1 MAGKIVIRD
10 ARDRP
15 SSTANTANF
24 LIPCPNGASRRVG
37 LVWPR
42 WGKSTTA
49 FPVSE
54 RRPRSR
60 FHALKGHRIPA
71 QGANSGIPPGK
82 TNLRSEGTPH
92 HFRVSDLDPGTP
104 YAVFLQ
110 NTLILWDAVPRAMPW
125 AGMRYPF
132 RVHYTI
138 TISDTVGLPRLRYPT
153 AHHVSDT
160 GRRPRSRFH
169 ALKGHR
175 VPLGWL
181 YGHVGVNCPC
191 LIPIFPCLKVGFRT
205 D

>member
-132 RVHYTI
+132 RVHYPI
-138 TISDTVGLPRLRYPT
+138 MFSDAVFDRYVLT
-153 AHHVSDT
+153 AKWEK
-160 GRRPRSRFH
+160 R
-169 ALKGHR
+169 GHR
-175 VPLGWL
+175 TRLQ
-181 YGHVGVNCPC
+181 CPRAPHRTFLRASFEC
-191 LIPIFPCLKVGFRT
+191 GSNTRSASTSISFTIPCPDGAR

>member
-92 HFRVSDLDPGTP
+92 HFRVSDLDAALPMRCSFRTHLFSGMRFPGRCPGLVCVTP
-104 YAVFLQ
+104 SGYIIRSRFP
-110 NTLILWDAVPRAMPW
+110 IPW
-125 AGMRYPF
+125 AYR
-132 RVHYTI
+132 
-138 TISDTVGLPRLRYPT
+138 
-153 AHHVSDT
+153 VSDT
-160 GRRPRSRFH
+160 RTPTTFPIPDADH
-169 ALKGHR
+169 
-175 VPLGWL
+175 VPDSM
-181 YGHVGVNCPC
+181 P
-191 LIPIFPCLKVGFRT
+191 
-205 D
+205 